1 MRMCLVGSEQ
11 HDMVVVGEVSEGLR
25 HGDWCRE
32 HYACGCYFG
41 LCLGVGV
48 EMGGADESVE
58 RRRTG
63 GDGLSAECGDG
74 FGHRVGE
81 EVREVDDVGVDAG
94 VWMTKC
100 DLGTGYA
107 ESIGTG
113 VDDEGR
119 ACAGDADVAVDVSA
133 EDDVESGGLAC
144 YRGALFGADVEE
156 ADSQVGTVKAV
167 DFTDGFADGL
177 CGGGEAR
184 PGVEKQ
190 RSLGRGDTYDGYA
203 QVSAPDDGVW
213 AEARYA
219 SDIAGDEGG
228 GELGSIARHNGS
240 ACVEVVISRCH
251 GVVWYA
257 VGHEGWDVRR

>member
-1 MRMCLVGSEQ
+1 
-11 HDMVVVGEVSEGLR
+11 
-25 HGDWCRE
+25 
-32 HYACGCYFG
+32 
-41 LCLGVGV
+41 
-48 EMGGADESVE
+48 MGGTDESVE

-63 GDGLSAECGDG
+63 DDGLSAECGDG

-81 EVREVDDVGVDAG
+81 EVRQVDDVGVDTG
-94 VWMTKC
+94 VWTTKR

-107 ESIGTG
+107 EAVRTG

-119 ACAGDADVAVDVSA
+119 ACAGDSDVAVDVSA

-156 ADSQVGTVKAV
+156 ADSQVGTVMSV
-167 DFTDGFADGL
+167 DCTDGLADGL
-177 CGGGEAR
+177 CGGDEAG

-190 RSLGRGDTYDGYA
+190 RSLGRGDTYDGYT
-203 QVSAPDDGVW
+203 QLSAPDDGVW

-228 GELGSIARHNGS
+228 GELVSIARHNGF

-257 VGHEGWDVRR
+257 VGHEGRDVRR